1 VLVVIECS
9 DAPDDRLARVM
20 VLVVKCTGEAD
31 GDTPPEPP
39 AVRTLNV
46 DDADRRLERAVTA
59 DEVEEYV
66 LAVLY
71 VAFSNVEFVLMLDV
85 GRDDTVDLREGA
97 PCRPG
102 EGRSELGPGAFRS
115 VDVVERI
122 DDAEDFARRDCED
135 PVASLG
141 KVLVRDIAL
150 PLRRTVRDALLPTDG
165 GITILL
171 ISVFFT
177 DNVEF
182 ASEFGSESFTS
193 SSTRPCPSTWI
204 FSGSRAVSSVS
215 SFTLFSSEG
224 SSSFS
229 GSTIAGFRTGDG
241 VLEFINREASEVG
254 VNFESGRGSGLDT
267 FLRLTLEEALSVLLT
282 LPAIVLRRTLLVA
295 VENVLRAL

>member
-1 VLVVIECS
+1 MLAVTECN
-9 DAPDDRLARVM
+9 DAPEDRLARVM
-20 VLVVKCTGEAD
+20 VPVVKCTGEVVGD
-31 GDTPPEPP
+31 GDTPPDPP

-102 EGRSELGPGAFRS
+102 EGRSELGPGVFRS

-122 DDAEDFARRDCED
+122 DDAEDFARRG
-135 PVASLG
+135 SLG
-141 KVLVRDIAL
+141 KVLVRAIAL
-150 PLRRTVRDALLPTDG
+150 PLRRIVRDALLLTDG

-177 DNVEF
+177 DNVETVEF
-182 ASEFGSESFTS
+182 ASEFGSESLTS
-193 SSTRPCPSTWI
+193 SSPSTWI
-204 FSGSRAVSSVS
+204 SSAVSSS
-215 SFTLFSSEG
+215 SFALFSSEG

-229 GSTIAGFRTGDG
+229 GSTIAGLLTGDG
-241 VLEFINREASEVG
+241 VLEFNREVSEVG

>member
-1 VLVVIECS
+1 
-9 DAPDDRLARVM
+9 M
-20 VLVVKCTGEAD
+20 VPVVKCTGEVVED

-59 DEVEEYV
+59 DEAEEYV

-71 VAFSNVEFVLMLDV
+71 VAFSDVEFVLMLDV

-122 DDAEDFARRDCED
+122 DDAEDFARRDGEE

-141 KVLVRDIAL
+141 KVLVRDMAL
-150 PLRRTVRDALLPTDG
+150 PLRRIVRDALLPTDG

-177 DNVEF
+177 DNVETIEF
-182 ASEFGSESFTS
+182 ASEFGSGSLTS
-193 SSTRPCPSTWI
+193 SSTRPSVWI
-204 FSGSRAVSSVS
+204 FSVSRAVSSVS
-215 SFTLFSSEG
+215 SFTLCSSEG

-229 GSTIAGFRTGDG
+229 GSTIAGLRTGDG

-254 VNFESGRGSGLDT
+254 VNFESGRGSGLET